1 MAQQSHRLG
10 ERTLELSAAT
20 AIGPYHGQA
29 GLPNQDAH
37 DYILLDGMAVLAV
50 ADGAGSLER
59 SDEGSE
65 LAVEVAAGM
74 AADLLLAAARSE
86 ELPDLRSILAQ
97 SIWEAR
103 AAVLTLD
110 YWKQAGSTLVL
121 AVLTDREFAVGALGD
136 SFAVVHST
144 DGKLHLIQPPAAGEY
159 ANITK
164 LLTSDNPTVSI
175 CSGPLSSI
183 DALALCSDAFE
194 HSTLEQRKPTAGFWD
209 RVFAMGAQGRLSVN
223 ELIEYMDGQGRI
235 EDDATMIVASLAEA
249 PQEAAPLSFEELD
262 LLELSELAND
272 GAEEDE
278 PREFDGVI
286 RGIPREF

>member
-1 MAQQSHRLG
+1 MAQKSHQLG
-10 ERTLELSAAT
+10 MRSLEISAGT
-20 AIGPYHGQA
+20 AIGPYHVQG

-37 DYILLDGMAVLAV
+37 DFILLDGMAVLAV

-65 LAVEVAAGM
+65 FAVEVAAGM
-74 AADLLLAAARSE
+74 AADLLIAAARAE
-86 ELPDLRSILAQ
+86 EKPNLQSILAQ
-97 SIWEAR
+97 SIREAR

-121 AVLTDREFAVGALGD
+121 AVLTQEEFAVGALGD

-164 LLTSDNPTVSI
+164 LLTSDDPTVSI

-194 HSTLEQRKPTAGFWD
+194 HSTLEQRVPTQGFWD

-223 ELIEYMDGQGRI
+223 ELIDYMEGQGKI
-235 EDDATMIVASLAEA
+235 DDDATMVVASLKEA
-249 PQEAAPLSFEELD
+249 PREDAELLFEDLD
-262 LLELSELAND
+262 LMELSKLAD
-272 GAEEDE
+272 GEPEAEEANFSG
-278 PREFDGVI
+278 PPK
-286 RGIPREF
+286 GIPTSF